1 MADEEF
7 GGLDDDGSSSGSG
20 KGGSLKLIII
30 IVVVGIIAG
39 AAGFF
44 GNKFLSGGGSNKEQ
58 VKETD
63 KANAGEVKEGEKQ
76 PAETQAKDN
85 TGENKSGEVKT
96 GNGETTANTQ
106 GSGKGLLDLE
116 PFTVNLNDPFGR
128 RYIEVELKLVIDKK
142 ELVDKIKSNELVMP
156 KIRNDI
162 LMTISAKSYNDLRT
176 VGGKET
182 LSEEIQMR
190 VNEILKQEMGI
201 EPVIEVLQTKFLM
214 Q

>member
-58 VKETD
+58 TKETD
-63 KANAGEVKEGEKQ
+63 TTKAGEVKEGDKQ
-76 PAETQAKDN
+76 PAETQAKEN

-96 GNGETTANTQ
+96 GEGGTTATQ
-106 GSGKGLLDLE
+106 SSGKGLLDLD

-128 RYIEVELKLVIDKK
+128 RYIEVEIKLVIDKK

-162 LMTISAKSYNDLRT
+162 LMTISAKSFNDLRT